1 MSNITTQQKGGFS
14 LSPQSLDEAIRFA
27 DMLAKSSMVPKDYQG
42 NPANCIIAMQWG
54 MEIGLQPLQ
63 AMQNIAVINGRPSIW
78 GDAMLAIV
86 RGSGLLEYIKED
98 PTPDGCVCKV
108 KRKGE
113 DEAVREFTTED
124 AKRAGLL
131 NKQGPWQQNP
141 KRMMQMRARAFAL
154 RDVFP
159 DVLRGV
165 HVAEIA
171 QDEPPE
177 KDITA
182 ESQETSTALPPKKG
196 RANNV
201 RAALAKVAAISLEEV
216 LQKIEQAADI
226 EELNRVANE
235 DCSKLSDADRPA
247 AREAFKR
254 RHKILTSITVD
265 VEVDAATSDDELLSR
280 LAVEISNA
288 NDQQQIESILSRGRA
303 RLTAPEHLKQ
313 LDELAQDFLLSAQVD
328 AEEV

>member
-1 MSNITTQQKGGFS
+1 MNHLTTGQKQTFS
-14 LSPQSLDEAIRFA
+14 LAPQNLDEALRFA
-27 DMLAKSSMVPKDYQG
+27 DMLSKSSMVPKDYQG

-98 PTPDGCVCKV
+98 PTPEGCVCKV

-113 DEAVREFTTED
+113 DEAVREFTVED
-124 AKRAGLL
+124 AKKAGLL
-131 NKQGPWQQNP
+131 GKQGPWQQNP

-171 QDEPPE
+171 QDEPAE

-182 ESQETSTALPPKKG
+182 ESQDTTAAPAKKS
-196 RANNV
+196 RVNSV
-201 RAALAKVAAISLEEV
+201 RAALTKGETVSLDDALAKIRNAQS
-216 LQKIEQAADI
+216 Q
-226 EELNRVANE
+226 EELTAVGENVCPKLAKE
-235 DCSKLSDADRPA
+235 DLPA
-247 AREAFKR
+247 ARAAFKQR
-254 RHKILTSITVD
+254 QKELSEIVIIDQAAPESLDALVAELTLQN
-265 VEVDAATSDDELLSR
+265 VDA
-280 LAVEISNA
+280 I
-288 NDQQQIESILSRGRA
+288 RA
-303 RLTAPEHLKQ
+303 RAASLPASDRDMLEGVIKEMLF
-313 LDELAQDFLLSAQVD
+313 EAEVA
-328 AEEV
+328 AEEIGEAELI

>member
-1 MSNITTQQKGGFS
+1 MNHLTTGQKQTFS
-14 LSPQSLDEAIRFA
+14 LAPQNLDEALRFA
-27 DMLAKSSMVPKDYQG
+27 DMLSKSSMVPKDYQG

-98 PTPDGCVCKV
+98 PTPEGCVCKV

-113 DEAVREFTTED
+113 DEAVREFTVED
-124 AKRAGLL
+124 AKKAGLL
-131 NKQGPWQQNP
+131 GKQGPWQQNP

-171 QDEPPE
+171 QDEPAE

-182 ESQETSTALPPKKG
+182 ESQDTTAAPAKKS
-196 RANNV
+196 RVNSV
-201 RAALAKVAAISLEEV
+201 RAALTKGETVSLDDALAKIRNA
-216 LQKIEQAADI
+216 QNQ
-226 EELNRVANE
+226 EELTAVGENVCPKLAKE
-235 DCSKLSDADRPA
+235 DLPA
-247 AREAFKR
+247 ARAAFKQR
-254 RHKILTSITVD
+254 QKELSEIVIIDQAAPESLDALVAELTLQN
-265 VEVDAATSDDELLSR
+265 VDA
-280 LAVEISNA
+280 I
-288 NDQQQIESILSRGRA
+288 RA
-303 RLTAPEHLKQ
+303 RAVSLPASDRDMLEGVIKEMLF
-313 LDELAQDFLLSAQVD
+313 EAEVA
-328 AEEV
+328 AEEIGEAELI

>member
-1 MSNITTQQKGGFS
+1 MSHLTTGQKQTFS
-14 LSPQSLDEAIRFA
+14 LAPQSLDEALRFA
-27 DMLAKSSMVPKDYQG
+27 DMLSKSSMVPKDYQG

-98 PTPDGCVCKV
+98 PTPEGCVCKV

-113 DEAVREFTTED
+113 DEAVREFTVED
-124 AKRAGLL
+124 AKKAGLL
-131 NKQGPWQQNP
+131 GKQGPWQQNP

-171 QDEPPE
+171 QDEPAE

-182 ESQETSTALPPKKG
+182 ESQDTTAAPAKKS
-196 RANNV
+196 RVNSV
-201 RAALAKVAAISLEEV
+201 RAALTKGETVSLDDALVKIRNAQNQEDLTAVGENVCPKLAK
-216 LQKIEQAADI
+216 
-226 EELNRVANE
+226 E
-235 DCSKLSDADRPA
+235 DLPA
-247 AREAFKR
+247 ARAAFKQR
-254 RHKILTSITVD
+254 QKELSEIVIIDQAAPESLDALVAELTLQN
-265 VEVDAATSDDELLSR
+265 VDA
-280 LAVEISNA
+280 I
-288 NDQQQIESILSRGRA
+288 RA
-303 RLTAPEHLKQ
+303 RAVSLPASDRDMLEGVIKEMLF
-313 LDELAQDFLLSAQVD
+313 EAEVA
-328 AEEV
+328 AEEIGEAEPI

>member
-1 MSNITTQQKGGFS
+1 MNHLTTGQKQTFS
-14 LSPQSLDEAIRFA
+14 LAPQNLDEALRFA
-27 DMLAKSSMVPKDYQG
+27 DMLSKSSMVPKDYQG

-98 PTPDGCVCKV
+98 PTPEGCVCKV

-113 DEAVREFTTED
+113 DEAVREFTLED
-124 AKRAGLL
+124 AKKAGLL
-131 NKQGPWQQNP
+131 GKQGPWQQNP

-171 QDEPPE
+171 QDEPAE

-182 ESQETSTALPPKKG
+182 ESQDTTAAPAKKS
-196 RANNV
+196 RVNSV
-201 RAALAKVAAISLEEV
+201 RAALTKGETVSLDDALAKIRNAQS
-216 LQKIEQAADI
+216 Q
-226 EELNRVANE
+226 EELTAVGENVCPKLAKE
-235 DCSKLSDADRPA
+235 DLPA
-247 AREAFKR
+247 ARAAFKQR
-254 RHKILTSITVD
+254 QKELSEIVIIDQAAPESLDALVAELTLQN
-265 VEVDAATSDDELLSR
+265 VDA
-280 LAVEISNA
+280 I
-288 NDQQQIESILSRGRA
+288 RA
-303 RLTAPEHLKQ
+303 RAASLPASDRDMLEGVIKEMLF
-313 LDELAQDFLLSAQVD
+313 EAEVA
-328 AEEV
+328 AEEIGEAELI